1 MPKTEKQTTRGP
13 GRVHFLP
20 WQQVDST
27 TAVALQALEESIA
40 QEKNKS
46 EEALETVQTR
56 VRELEN
62 HLAGQKEV
70 RPAGGA
76 GLKGL
81 QETEG
86 KWSGVRG
93 TLSCAVC
100 PSLDSAIGRNTED
113 FKESHG
119 GVEPCQPAGEN
130 NVHGTSWGGGFCP
143 SLQH

>member
-1 MPKTEKQTTRGP
+1 MEKQTTRGP

-27 TAVALQALEESIA
+27 TAVGLQALEESIA

-70 RPAGGA
+70 RPAGGGWLEGTA
-76 GLKGL
+76 GDRRQVGWG
-81 QETEG
+81 EG
-86 KWSGVRG
+86 DTV
-93 TLSCAVC
+93 LCC
-100 PSLDSAIGRNTED
+100 LP
-113 FKESHG
+113 
-119 GVEPCQPAGEN
+119 
-130 NVHGTSWGGGFCP
+130 
-143 SLQH
+143 